1 VLPEIGIFKSDFTPA
16 CNRHDKCYTTLG
28 TTYGQCNGNF
38 LSDMRSACG
47 KYNAILM
54 PAEHLACMD
63 SADKYY
69 AAVQAWMYAEDP
81 LPGLQF
87 KAREDSRLKLTPM
100 VGVSCGT
107 TPENTTLF
115 DASLITQI
123 NNTWQQY
130 AHRQPTIFEFLD
142 AVNSGNIVYD
152 RTGWN
157 NLLIQKA
164 IAAASVT
171 LPSVAYTFNVYMDTY
186 TSLKASSAVP
196 GTTYNWQVS
205 RHGSLRTSVASELR
219 IPSVKP
225 QYDQHYTLT
234 GFMTATLNN
243 VRNMVVINRTYIEY
257 GDCGPNPDLYCN

>member
-1 VLPEIGIFKSDFTPA
+1 
-16 CNRHDKCYTTLG
+16 
-28 TTYGQCNGNF
+28 
-38 LSDMRSACG
+38 
-47 KYNAILM
+47 M

-115 DASLITQI
+115 DPSLITQI

-186 TSLKASSAVP
+186 TSLKASSVVP

-205 RHGSLRTSVASELR
+205 RNGSLRTSVASELR